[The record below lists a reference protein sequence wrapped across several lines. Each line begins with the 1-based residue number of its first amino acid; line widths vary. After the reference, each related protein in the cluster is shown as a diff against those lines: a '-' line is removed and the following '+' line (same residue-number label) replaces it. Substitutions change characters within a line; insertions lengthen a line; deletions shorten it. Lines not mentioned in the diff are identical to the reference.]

1 MKYTYLLEHSYED
14 ERGFDIY
21 KTLGIFST
29 REKAEAAQ
37 DMYSKKPGFRDYPMD
52 CFCIDEYPINVGHW
66 TTGFIDDD
74 DADFD
79 KSPPYITS
87 SINRS
92 DDLSSQ
98 IAVTTS

>member
-52 CFCIDEYPINVGHW
+52 CFCIDEYLIDVGEW
-66 TTGFIDDD
+66 TTGFIDDND
-74 DADFD
+74 EEFD
-79 KSPPYITS
+79 EMT
-87 SINRS
+87 
-92 DDLSSQ
+92 
-98 IAVTTS
+98 

>member
-37 DMYSKKPGFRDYPMD
+37 DMYSKKPGFRDYPMVSWV
-52 CFCIDEYPINVGHW
+52 N
-66 TTGFIDDD
+66 
-74 DADFD
+74 
-79 KSPPYITS
+79 TS
-87 SINRS
+87 R
-92 DDLSSQ
+92 L
-98 IAVTTS
+98 